1 MKVGDLVQ
9 LSAYGRQR
17 QFNSM
22 YMDYPSQTGLII
34 GIVNNASYPYRVRWS
49 KRRNPMG
56 QAGQGFHRR
65 ELKYATFNS

>member
-49 KRRNPMG
+49 KRRNDHH
-56 QAGQGFHRR
+56 AVQGFHRR